1 MIYGYDRIKED
12 TEQIK
17 EFKIEMLKKH
27 GAEKLFIDEKEFASG
42 IRLDR
47 PKLQELISIL
57 KEGDV
62 VLVSSP
68 ERLARGFYCYYKLL
82 KIFAKKKVTLM
93 TFTSAIDVK
102 KTLDLV
108 NSINEK

>member
-12 TEQIK
+12 AEQFR

-27 GAEKLFIDEKEFASG
+27 GAEKIFIDEKEFANG
-42 IRLDR
+42 LYINR

-62 VLVSSP
+62 ILVSSP
-68 ERLARGFYCYYKLL
+68 ERLARGFKPYYKLL
-82 KIFAKKKVTLM
+82 KIFAEKKVSLM
-93 TFTSAIDVK
+93 TFTDAIDVK
-102 KTLDLV
+102 FTLDLFS
-108 NSINEK
+108 SIK